1 MLSAA
6 PGAHLLCINGGA
18 QVLVRRRLVR
28 LELGL
33 QLQVN
38 VDRLDRGN
46 ARLVLL
52 AVILLPTEG
61 NGAIIALIW
70 LKENISLAPLSPWLA
85 FIAPLVPPSTHTHLD
100 GLLLLIRGMLQHGA
114 DHPRALVVLDVG
126 ADLADDGGVAVGIQV
141 VILDLQAHRIAT

>member
-1 MLSAA
+1 MSAA

-33 QLQVN
+33 QLQVY

-52 AVILLPTEG
+52 AVIRLPTG
-61 NGAIIALIW
+61 DNGAIRVLIW
-70 LKENISLAPLSPWLA
+70 LC
-85 FIAPLVPPSTHTHLD
+85 
-100 GLLLLIRGMLQHGA
+100 
-114 DHPRALVVLDVG
+114 
-126 ADLADDGGVAVGIQV
+126 
-141 VILDLQAHRIAT
+141 